1 MESRIKNF
9 TDLEVWQIARDVRNE
24 IYLICKK
31 LPVEEKYNLSIQ
43 MRKAA
48 VSLTAN
54 IAEGYGRFHF
64 QENIQFLRTSRG
76 SAYELVD
83 HVITCKD
90 QNYISAEMAEEINE
104 QLRRCIRLID
114 GLVRYLKSQKN
125 MKR

>member
-1 MESRIKNF
+1 MKSQIKSF
-9 TDLEVWQIARDVRNE
+9 TDLEVWQKARE
-24 IYLICKK
+24 IRKQIYRISMS
-31 LPVEEKYNLSIQ
+31 LPADEKYNLGLQ

-90 QNYISAEMAEEINE
+90 QNYISAEMAEDINA
-104 QLRRCIRLID
+104 QLVHCIRLID
-114 GLVRYLKSQKN
+114 GLVRYLKSRKN

>member
-1 MESRIKNF
+1 MGSRIKNF

-76 SAYELVD
+76 SAYELMD
-83 HVITCKD
+83 HIITCQD
-90 QNYISAEMAEEINE
+90 QNYIALEKASEINDK
-104 QLRRCIRLID
+104 LMHCIRLLD
-114 GLVRYLKSQKN
+114 GLIRYLKKSKE
-125 MKR
+125 KVD